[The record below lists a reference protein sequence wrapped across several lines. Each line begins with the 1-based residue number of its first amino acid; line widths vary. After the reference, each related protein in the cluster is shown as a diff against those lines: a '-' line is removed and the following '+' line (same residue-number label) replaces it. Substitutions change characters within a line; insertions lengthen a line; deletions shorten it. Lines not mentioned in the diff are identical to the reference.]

1 MFDPDELPRL
11 QIGNNDWVSSY
22 RFTRFRITLLIN
34 HFCRIG
40 PRQAPSASIEFLPR
54 KGEKRRFAVRFKDNT
69 MDSPTRQ
76 LIIPV
81 MATRTTRL
89 ADGQPVKQA
98 VPEDYAL
105 AAILINA
112 LTTRNDNEIEFVL
125 KTYLPIRVVPSTL
138 SSGCFLIEYQGM
150 SSASLVSHQEID
162 FGDLL
167 ERVRGSH
174 SSSELLDC
182 ISDCL
187 SVVDTVSSA
196 TSQEHLGVL
205 SGPLAACVS
214 QMLEWPTKEK
224 LEEYALALPKLLKD
238 SDVEKC
244 AEALQKT
251 FQVLRN
257 AGSAL
262 SRADEEIASQ
272 MRNILSEKES
282 QTSMKITRLNQ
293 RIDVLR
299 KEVANLESRVEQI
312 TARDSS
318 EGKRASKKKEVE
330 TTLKSRK
337 KALKRDIARR
347 EEILTRNQNDFRDLL
362 IQQKELHSR
371 TESAQSRI
379 ENQRRLLH
387 DAFLVACS
395 GVGPDKDGVTLMIPF
410 IIIGFSKKGRLRVV
424 VHPPSHLRSI
434 DQQVGRR
441 RDFVYP
447 LIADSGLSSITDE
460 LTRRANSDVG
470 FRNFLRTSSKK
481 NNLLAIGVTRSL
493 IREGGKSLQSDG
505 LVKANLLDEISDIIS
520 GFPESKKKPIKLSKV
535 SPVLSGSD
543 ATCFVRFHVHDVSGK
558 PIEGALLE
566 LGAFLLRSDAGGVI
580 KASLPKSRYEGVI
593 RANDYRDRPIEFT
606 LSSTSNLVIPV
617 TLDPFSDEE
626 RLTIRFDK
634 LMERAQ
640 HIDEIRDRLRDA
652 FQKQGS
658 TLLSIPAYRSAF
670 EELLTELGYEPESW
684 IAEATKK
691 KGMVKRLLKRD
702 DRVEGLR
709 RDILRLA
716 QESKESGGI
725 MMFSEFLVRLDS
737 LGWATK
743 SKEIENIVTSMTK
756 EGLIQGM
763 TRLENGTRLVKFI
776 PVELTRDPTQV
787 LGLAA
792 KTDGR
797 LTIEDVV
804 VGLGWTEDRVAN
816 ALDLLAENGV
826 AKEQKS
832 YSKSTI
838 YWFPGFRGRRK
849 K

>member
-1 MFDPDELPRL
+1 
-11 QIGNNDWVSSY
+11 
-22 RFTRFRITLLIN
+22 
-34 HFCRIG
+34 
-40 PRQAPSASIEFLPR
+40 
-54 KGEKRRFAVRFKDNT
+54 

-76 LIIPV
+76 LIVPV
-81 MATRTTRL
+81 MATRSTRL

-98 VPEDYAL
+98 VPEDYSL

-112 LTTRNDNEIEFVL
+112 LTTKNDNEIEFVL

-138 SSGCFLIEYQGM
+138 SSGCFLIEYRGM
-150 SSASLVSHQEID
+150 SSASLVSHQETN

-167 ERVRGSH
+167 DRVRGSH

-196 TSQEHLGVL
+196 ISQEHLGVL

-214 QMLEWPTKEK
+214 QMLEWPTKER
-224 LEEYALALPKLLKD
+224 LEEYALSLPKLLKD

-244 AEALQKT
+244 AEALQET
-251 FQVLRN
+251 FRVLRN
-257 AGSAL
+257 AGAAL
-262 SRADEEIASQ
+262 SRVDEGIASQ
-272 MRNILSEKES
+272 MRNIVSEKES
-282 QTSMKITRLNQ
+282 QTSTKIARLNQ

-299 KEVANLESRVEQI
+299 KEVANLQSRIEQM

-318 EGKRASKKKEVE
+318 TSKRSSKRREIE
-330 TTLKSRK
+330 TTLKSRN

-347 EEILTRNQNDFRDLL
+347 EEILTRNQEAFRDLL
-362 IQQKELHSR
+362 VQQKELHSR
-371 TESAQSRI
+371 TKSAQSRI
-379 ENQRRLLH
+379 ESQCRLLH
-387 DAFLVACS
+387 ETFLVACS
-395 GVGPDKDGVTLMIPF
+395 GVCPDEDGATLMIPF
-410 IIIGFSKKGRLRVV
+410 IMIGFSKKGRLRVV
-424 VHPPSHLRSI
+424 VYPPSYLPSI

-441 RDFVYP
+441 RDYVYP
-447 LIADSGLSSITDE
+447 LTADSGLSPITDE
-460 LTRRANSDVG
+460 LTRRANNDVG

-481 NNLLAIGVTRSL
+481 NNLLAIGVSRSL

-505 LVKANLLDEISDIIS
+505 LVKANLLDEISSIIS
-520 GFPESKKKPIKLSKV
+520 GFPESKKKPMKLSKV
-535 SPVLSGSD
+535 SPLLSGTD
-543 ATCFVRFHVHDVSGK
+543 ATCFVRFHVHDDSGK

-566 LGAFLLRSDAGGVI
+566 LGAFLLQSDAGGVI
-580 KASLPKSRYEGVI
+580 KVSLPKSRYEGVI
-593 RANDYRDRPIEFT
+593 RANDYHDKQIEFT

-626 RLTIRFDK
+626 LLTIRLDK
-634 LMERAQ
+634 LMKRAQ
-640 HIDEIRDRLRDA
+640 HIDEIRDRLRVA

-691 KGMVKRLLKRD
+691 KGMVTRLLKRD
-702 DRVEGLR
+702 DRLEGLR

-743 SKEIENIVTSMTK
+743 SKEIENIVISMTK

-792 KTDGR
+792 KRDGR

>member
-1 MFDPDELPRL
+1 M
-11 QIGNNDWVSSY
+11 
-22 RFTRFRITLLIN
+22 
-34 HFCRIG
+34 
-40 PRQAPSASIEFLPR
+40 
-54 KGEKRRFAVRFKDNT
+54 
-69 MDSPTRQ
+69 
-76 LIIPV
+76 
-81 MATRTTRL
+81 
-89 ADGQPVKQA
+89 
-98 VPEDYAL
+98 
-105 AAILINA
+105 
-112 LTTRNDNEIEFVL
+112 
-125 KTYLPIRVVPSTL
+125 
-138 SSGCFLIEYQGM
+138 
-150 SSASLVSHQEID
+150 
-162 FGDLL
+162 
-167 ERVRGSH
+167 
-174 SSSELLDC
+174 
-182 ISDCL
+182 
-187 SVVDTVSSA
+187 
-196 TSQEHLGVL
+196 
-205 SGPLAACVS
+205 
-214 QMLEWPTKEK
+214 
-224 LEEYALALPKLLKD
+224 
-238 SDVEKC
+238 
-244 AEALQKT
+244 
-251 FQVLRN
+251 
-257 AGSAL
+257 
-262 SRADEEIASQ
+262 
-272 MRNILSEKES
+272 
-282 QTSMKITRLNQ
+282 
-293 RIDVLR
+293 
-299 KEVANLESRVEQI
+299 
-312 TARDSS
+312 
-318 EGKRASKKKEVE
+318 
-330 TTLKSRK
+330 
-337 KALKRDIARR
+337 
-347 EEILTRNQNDFRDLL
+347 TRNQNDFRDLL

-520 GFPESKKKPIKLSKV
+520 GFPESKKKSIKLSKV

>member
-1 MFDPDELPRL
+1 
-11 QIGNNDWVSSY
+11 
-22 RFTRFRITLLIN
+22 
-34 HFCRIG
+34 
-40 PRQAPSASIEFLPR
+40 
-54 KGEKRRFAVRFKDNT
+54 
-69 MDSPTRQ
+69 MDSSTRQ
-76 LIIPV
+76 LIVPV
-81 MATRTTRL
+81 MATRFTRL
-89 ADGQPVKQA
+89 ADGQPVRQA
-98 VPEDYAL
+98 VPEDYTL

-112 LTTRNDNEIEFVL
+112 LGEKNDNNIEFAL

-150 SSASLVSHQEID
+150 SSTNLVSHQETD

-167 ERVRGSH
+167 ERVRSSH
-174 SSSELLDC
+174 STSELLDC

-187 SVVDTVSSA
+187 SLVDTLSGA
-196 TSQEHLGVL
+196 ISQEHLGVL
-205 SGPLAACVS
+205 SGPLAAGVS
-214 QMLEWPTKEK
+214 QMLEWPTKER
-224 LEEYALALPKLLKD
+224 LEEYALILPKMLKD

-244 AEALQKT
+244 AEALQET
-251 FQVLRN
+251 FRVLRN
-257 AGSAL
+257 TGVTL
-262 SRADEEIASQ
+262 THVNKEIALQ
-272 MRNILSEKES
+272 MKIIVSEKES
-282 QTSMKITRLNQ
+282 QTSTIVTRLNQ

-299 KEVANLESRVEQI
+299 KEVANLESRIEQM

-318 EGKRASKKKEVE
+318 ARKRNSKKKEIE
-330 TTLKSRK
+330 TTLKGRK
-337 KALKRDIARR
+337 KALERDIARR
-347 EEILTRNQNDFRDLL
+347 EEILAGNQDAFRDLL
-362 IQQKELHSR
+362 MQQKELHSR
-371 TESAQSRI
+371 TKSARSGI
-379 ENQRRLLH
+379 ENQRRLMRE
-387 DAFLVACS
+387 AFLVTCS
-395 GVGPDKDGVTLMIPF
+395 GVGPDKEGVVLMIPF
-410 IIIGFSKKGRLRVV
+410 IMVGFSKKGRLRVV
-424 VHPPSHLRSI
+424 VYAPSYLQRI

-441 RDFVYP
+441 RDYVHP
-447 LIADSGLSSITDE
+447 LTADPGLNSITSE
-460 LTRRANSDVG
+460 LTRRANGDVG
-470 FRNFLRTSSKK
+470 FRNYLRTSSKK
-481 NNLLAIGVTRSL
+481 NNLLTIGVARSL

-505 LVKANLLDEISDIIS
+505 LVKMNLLDEISSIIS
-520 GFPESKKKPIKLSKV
+520 GFPESKRKPMKLSKV
-535 SPVLSGSD
+535 STLPSGTD
-543 ATCFVRFHVHDVSGK
+543 ATCFVRFHVRDDSGK

-566 LGAFLLRSDAGGVI
+566 LGAFLLQSDTAGVI
-580 KASLPKSRYEGVI
+580 GVSLPKSRYEGVI
-593 RANDYRDRPIEFT
+593 RANDYHDKPIEFT
-606 LSSTSNLVIPV
+606 LSSTGNLVIPV

-626 RLTIRFDK
+626 RLTIKFDK
-634 LMERAQ
+634 LMKRAQ

-702 DRVEGLR
+702 DRLEGLR

-763 TRLENGTRLVKFI
+763 ARLENGTRLVKFI

-792 KTDGR
+792 KKDGR

-804 VGLGWTEDRVAN
+804 VGLGWTEDRVTN

-826 AKEQKS
+826 AKVQKS

>member
-1 MFDPDELPRL
+1 
-11 QIGNNDWVSSY
+11 
-22 RFTRFRITLLIN
+22 
-34 HFCRIG
+34 
-40 PRQAPSASIEFLPR
+40 
-54 KGEKRRFAVRFKDNT
+54 

-112 LTTRNDNEIEFVL
+112 LATKNDNDIEFVL

-150 SSASLVSHQEID
+150 SSASLISHQEIN

-167 ERVRGSH
+167 DRVRGSH

-182 ISDCL
+182 IRDCL
-187 SVVDTVSSA
+187 SVVNTVSTA
-196 TSQEHLGVL
+196 ASQEHLGVL

-214 QMLEWPTKEK
+214 QMLEWPTKER
-224 LEEYALALPKLLKD
+224 LEEYALILPKLLKD

-244 AEALQKT
+244 AEALQET
-251 FQVLRN
+251 FRVLHN
-257 AGSAL
+257 AGAAL
-262 SRADEEIASQ
+262 SHVDEEVASQ
-272 MRNILSEKES
+272 MRNIVSEQES
-282 QTSMKITRLNQ
+282 QTSTKTTRLNK
-293 RIDVLR
+293 RITVLR
-299 KEVANLESRVEQI
+299 KEVANLESRIEQM

-318 EGKRASKKKEVE
+318 AGKRSSKMQEIE
-330 TTLKSRK
+330 TTLKGRK
-337 KALKRDIARR
+337 KALKRDIAKR
-347 EEILTRNQNDFRDLL
+347 EEILTQVQKTFRDLL
-362 IQQKELHSR
+362 IQQEELHSR
-371 TESAQSRI
+371 TESAQSGI

-387 DAFLVACS
+387 EAFLVACS

-410 IIIGFSKKGRLRVV
+410 IMVGFSKKGRLRVAV
-424 VHPPSHLRSI
+424 YPPSYLLPI

-441 RDFVYP
+441 RDYVNP
-447 LIADSGLSSITDE
+447 IAADSGLSSITDE
-460 LTRRANSDVG
+460 LTHRANNDVG
-470 FRNFLRTSSKK
+470 FRKFLRTSSKN
-481 NNLLAIGVTRSL
+481 NNLLTIGVTRSL

-505 LVKANLLDEISDIIS
+505 LVKVNLLNELSGIIS
-520 GFPESKKKPIKLSKV
+520 GFPENKKKPMKLSKV
-535 SPVLSGSD
+535 SPLLSGTD
-543 ATCFVRFHVHDVSGK
+543 TTCFVRFHVHDDSGK

-566 LGAFLLRSDAGGVI
+566 LGAFLLRSDAAGVI

-593 RANDYRDRPIEFT
+593 RANDYHDRPIEFT

-634 LMERAQ
+634 LMERAR
-640 HIDEIRDRLRDA
+640 HIDEIRARLRDA

-658 TLLSIPAYRSAF
+658 TLLTIPAYRSAF

-702 DRVEGLR
+702 DRLEGLR

-763 TRLENGTRLVKFI
+763 TRLENGTRLVKFM
-776 PVELTRDPTQV
+776 PVELTKDPTQV

-792 KTDGR
+792 KRDGR

-804 VGLGWTEDRVAN
+804 VGLGWTEDRVTN

-826 AKEQKS
+826 AKVQKS

>member
-1 MFDPDELPRL
+1 
-11 QIGNNDWVSSY
+11 
-22 RFTRFRITLLIN
+22 
-34 HFCRIG
+34 
-40 PRQAPSASIEFLPR
+40 
-54 KGEKRRFAVRFKDNT
+54 
-69 MDSPTRQ
+69 MDSLTRQ
-76 LIIPV
+76 LIVPV
-81 MATRTTRL
+81 MATRSTRL

-98 VPEDYAL
+98 VPEDYTL

-112 LTTRNDNEIEFVL
+112 LATKDDNDIEFVL

-150 SSASLVSHQEID
+150 SSASIVSHQEIS
-162 FGDLL
+162 FKDLL
-167 ERVRGSH
+167 ERVRGIH

-182 ISDCL
+182 IGDCL
-187 SVVDTVSSA
+187 SVVNVVSSA
-196 TSQEHLGVL
+196 VSQEHLGVL

-214 QMLEWPTKEK
+214 QMLEWPTKER
-224 LEEYALALPKLLKD
+224 LEEYALILPKLLKD

-244 AEALQKT
+244 AKALQET
-251 FQVLRN
+251 FRVLQN
-257 AGSAL
+257 AGSVL
-262 SRADEEIASQ
+262 SRVDKEVASQ
-272 MRNILSEKES
+272 MRNIVSEQES
-282 QTSMKITRLNQ
+282 LTSTKLTRLNQ
-293 RIDVLR
+293 RINVLR
-299 KEVANLESRVEQI
+299 KEVANLESRIEQM

-318 EGKRASKKKEVE
+318 AGKRSSKKQEIE
-330 TTLKSRK
+330 TTLKGRK
-337 KALKRDIARR
+337 EALKRDIARR
-347 EEILTRNQNDFRDLL
+347 EEILTQNQETFRDLL

-379 ENQRRLLH
+379 EDQHRLLH
-387 DAFLVACS
+387 EAFLVACS

-410 IIIGFSKKGRLRVV
+410 IMVGFSKKGRLRVV
-424 VHPPSHLRSI
+424 VYPPSYLRSI

-441 RDFVYP
+441 RDYVYP
-447 LIADSGLSSITDE
+447 LAADSGLSSITDK

-481 NNLLAIGVTRSL
+481 NNLLTIGVTRSL

-505 LVKANLLDEISDIIS
+505 LVKINLLDEISGIIS
-520 GFPESKKKPIKLSKV
+520 GFPESRKKPMKLGKV
-535 SPVLSGSD
+535 SPLLSGTG
-543 ATCFVRFHVHDVSGK
+543 ATCFVRFHVHDDSGK
-558 PIEGALLE
+558 PVEGALLE
-566 LGAFLLRSDAGGVI
+566 LGAFLLQSDAGGVI
-580 KASLPKSRYEGVI
+580 KAPLPKSRYEGVI
-593 RANDYRDRPIEFT
+593 RANDYHDKPIEFT
-606 LSSTSNLVIPV
+606 LTSTSNLVIPV
-617 TLDPFSDEE
+617 TLDPLSDEE

-634 LMERAQ
+634 LMQRAR

-702 DRVEGLR
+702 DRLEGLR

-743 SKEIENIVTSMTK
+743 SKEIENIVTSMTN

-776 PVELTRDPTQV
+776 PVELTKDPTQV

-792 KTDGR
+792 KRDGR

-804 VGLGWTEDRVAN
+804 VGLGWTEDRVTN

-826 AKEQKS
+826 AKVQKS

-849 K
+849 R